1 MARLLPQI
9 ETTSDQ
15 DGLSPRKRRDLDNFL
30 RGLELIRLVYGEPF
44 ELPRTPRLRVD
55 VQAVKTVEYVAVN
68 DRAESEDVT

>member
-1 MARLLPQI
+1 LARLLPQI

-44 ELPRTPRLRVD
+44 ELARTPRFRVD
-55 VQAVKTVEYVAVN
+55 VQAVRAVEYVAVN
-68 DRAESEDVT
+68 DRADREDAT